1 MNILKSISTNLVKSV
16 KTGKVNSSQMFSTLP
31 NTFEPIRKDLWS
43 IEFPVQMN
51 IPETLQVSAARPKVT
66 NSNKEVMFKNLS
78 TFYKGKTKVEPITIT
93 FRDAIGTS
101 IYQKLM
107 QWQRE
112 HTDFATGKGG
122 YASTYKKTLTL
133 NMEDPTGAVIQK
145 FVLYGCF
152 IVDLDGGELNQESD
166 DIAQVSIQVQFDSY
180 DLVFL

>member
-1 MNILKSISTNLVKSV
+1 MINVNNNFNLVKTINS
-16 KTGKVNSSQMFSTLP
+16 GKKNSNQLFSTIP
-31 NTFEPIRKDLWS
+31 NTFEPIRQDLWS
-43 IEFPVQMN
+43 IEFPVTMN
-51 IPETLQVSAARPKVT
+51 IPESLQVKAARPKIT
-66 NSNKEVMFKNLS
+66 NNSKEVMFKNLT
-78 TFYKGKTKVEPITIT
+78 TFYKGKTKVETIPIV

-145 FVLYGCF
+145 FILYGCF
-152 IVDLDGGELNQESD
+152 IVDLDGGSLDQGSD
-166 DIAQVSIQVQFDSY
+166 EIAEVSLTIQADSFD
-180 DLVFL
+180 LAF